1 MISPIIKLIFILLAI
16 FLAVM
21 MAFFIFTKDKKYLV
35 LAKTA
40 VSYLITLGIIIV
52 GIYFILR
59 YLHL

>member
-16 FLAVM
+16 FLGVM

-40 VSYLITLGIIIV
+40 LSYLITLGIIIA
-52 GIYFILR
+52 GIFFTLR
-59 YLHL
+59 YFHL

>member
-1 MISPIIKLIFILLAI
+1 MIFIKLII
-16 FLAVM
+16 FLLTIFIAVM
-21 MAFFIFTKDKKYLV
+21 MAFFLFTKDKKYLV